1 MRAVARP
8 SEPRGDGRRRRPHAR
23 ARTHSRTMLAPHAR
37 ACTSMTHTTRAR
49 YTHTT
54 LGPAHTHTRTRTHA
68 RTCTHRDARTYAR
81 THTHATTHTHP
92 WNPPRCEPSMGS
104 PPPCGA
110 RECPCPP
117 WFPTGTPRGA
127 HGEPSGLPR
136 GTHGV
141 THGGYLVGGGGE
153 AAKTHMHGGEPYM
166 SINDVHAHIGVYAG
180 ASMRAHCR
188 ATSSQRAASTC
199 PPATGATAPGAHGV
213 GLPGV
218 VLTHGCGQAPS
229 RRTVG
234 RGTVP
239 ALDAPACR
247 SPRTRTHCTAVQ
259 ATHTRTHART
269 SDTT

>member
-1 MRAVARP
+1 MPMSPLVSDGHSEGHPRRAQA
-8 SEPRGDGRRRRPHAR
+8 GYLG
-23 ARTHSRTMLAPHAR
+23 AP
-37 ACTSMTHTTRAR
+37 T
-49 YTHTT
+49 
-54 LGPAHTHTRTRTHA
+54 
-68 RTCTHRDARTYAR
+68 
-81 THTHATTHTHP
+81 
-92 WNPPRCEPSMGS
+92 GS
-104 PPPCGA
+104 PA
-110 RECPCPP
+110 
-117 WFPTGTPRGA
+117 
-127 HGEPSGLPR
+127 
-136 GTHGV
+136 GV
-141 THGGYLVGGGGE
+141 LCRWGGGK
-153 AAKTHMHGGEPYM
+153 AAKTYMHGGEPYM
-166 SINDVHAHIGVYAG
+166 SINDVHAHIGGYAG

-259 ATHTRTHART
+259 ATHTRTHACT
-269 SDTT
+269 IDTT